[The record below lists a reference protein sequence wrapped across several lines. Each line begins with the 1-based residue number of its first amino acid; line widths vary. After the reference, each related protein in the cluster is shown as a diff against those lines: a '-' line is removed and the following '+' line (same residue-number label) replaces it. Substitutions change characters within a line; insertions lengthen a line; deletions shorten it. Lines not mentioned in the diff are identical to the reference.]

1 MIPGVY
7 INVRSTTHTH
17 NPPRSMKHLGA
28 TGIVFVI
35 LVILISVA
43 RGANTPDWWTA
54 VSIPVDLRNIET
66 AIWKSA
72 EQRVDEREA
81 AKAAAARRFLGY
93 GYGCSHNNVHEYTVI
108 PPFPP
113 IDAFFKYPDSVIELL
128 GGEANF
134 MLVYG
139 TKHIEFFA
147 LTIAPEGIAPDGIAP
162 DVTTETPYDFTSQK
176 DAWNLQSLLT
186 LGATYEWDKDD
197 ELSALLAGFSCDDFY
212 VPPADYRIKFHES
225 GRTVIVDISLR
236 ERHARVITGGANKY
250 GAHLSDFGCENL
262 KQAISS
268 VYPRALLD

>member
-1 MIPGVY
+1 MILNVF
-7 INVRSTTHTH
+7 INVRSTTHNLPH
-17 NPPRSMKHLGA
+17 SMKHLAA

-35 LVILISVA
+35 LVILITVA

-54 VSIPVDLRNIET
+54 TSIPMDLRNIET

-93 GYGCSHNNVHEYTVI
+93 GYGCSYNNGHEYAVI

-113 IDAFFKYPDSVIELL
+113 IDAFFKYPDSVTELL

-147 LTIAPEGIAPDGIAP
+147 LTIARMASRQMASRRKARRRHPMISPVKRTRGICNR
-162 DVTTETPYDFTSQK
+162 S
-176 DAWNLQSLLT
+176 
-186 LGATYEWDKDD
+186 
-197 ELSALLAGFSCDDFY
+197 
-212 VPPADYRIKFHES
+212 
-225 GRTVIVDISLR
+225 
-236 ERHARVITGGANKY
+236 
-250 GAHLSDFGCENL
+250 
-262 KQAISS
+262 
-268 VYPRALLD
+268 